1 MSNFLITVLGLPEF
15 PSIRE
20 VNVRSGPSVNKE
32 LLFKITLGS
41 RGYVK
46 SVEPDSDKQG
56 KDNKTYQWFK
66 VEFFDGRVGYVRDDL
81 IEIEGD
87 GTTFGYP
94 FIAQRVVAFK
104 MMRQNV
110 TPAPTTPSTPATPST
125 PPVQPVTPTTA
136 TTAPN
141 PFTQQPITTGQPI
154 PSTPVQ
160 PVQPVTPSPTAP
172 QAPAQTTTPAPSPA
186 PAVPQPAAPAPAP
199 ATPAPAPA
207 ASAPAS
213 APSTTGTAT
222 ALIMSQNGARMRGGP
237 GVGNPEIMMVPY
249 KTQVEVLGVQKDQDP
264 KSRLRWVNI
273 RASGKTGWTRE
284 DFLRLNGGDY
294 QSLGLGFF
302 DAFPAP
308 TVNSSWVRDYNLDP
322 NFAFVHYGWDL
333 AAAVGEPIYAPPA
346 GGKVVV
352 ASLCKACSPAKP
364 NAQSHGFQTG
374 AQQIINSPD
383 WNYGYGHMVGIRVL
397 HEKLPAS
404 TQAEL
409 AKRNLAGY
417 HLYIIYAHMNSI
429 EVQAGI
435 ELQPGQRLGTL
446 GNTGNSEG
454 PHLHLEV
461 RAWNNP
467 NETSLGASFKNHM
480 TPAVVFRR

>member
-1 MSNFLITVLGLPEF
+1 MNNFLLTVLGLPEF

-32 LLFKITLGS
+32 LLFKVTLGS

-46 SVEPDSDKQG
+46 AAEPDSDKQG
-56 KDNKTYQWFK
+56 KDNKIYQWLK
-66 VEFFDGRVGYVRDDL
+66 VEFFDGRTGYVRDDL
-81 IEIEGD
+81 VEVEGD
-87 GTTFGYP
+87 GTAFGYP
-94 FIAQRVVAFK
+94 FLAQRTLAFK
-104 MMRQNV
+104 LVRQTV
-110 TPAPTTPSTPATPST
+110 VQQPAPTTPATPATPST
-125 PPVQPVTPTTA
+125 PTTPAPVPTQPAQPA
-136 TTAPN
+136 TTN
-141 PFTQQPITTGQPI
+141 PFLQQPATTGQPVTATPAQPAAPSPAVSQPA
-154 PSTPVQ
+154 PSTPQ
-160 PVQPVTPSPTAP
+160 PSTP
-172 QAPAQTTTPAPSPA
+172 TTPAP
-186 PAVPQPAAPAPAP
+186 V
-199 ATPAPAPA
+199 ATTPPAPA

-213 APSTTGTAT
+213 APSTTGTPT
-222 ALIMSQNGARMRGGP
+222 ALIMSQNGARMRAGP
-237 GVGNPEIMMVPY
+237 GVSNAEITMVPY
-249 KTQVEVLGVQKDQDP
+249 KTQVELLGAQKDQDP

-273 RASGKTGWTRE
+273 RANGKTGWTRE

-302 DAFPAP
+302 DAFSAP
-308 TVNSSWVRDYNLDP
+308 TVNSTWVRDYNLDP

-333 AAAVGEPIYAPPA
+333 AAAVGEPIYAPPVA
-346 GGKVVV
+346 AKVVV
-352 ASLCKACSPAKP
+352 ASLCKACTPAKP
-364 NAQSHGFQTG
+364 NAQANGFSTG
-374 AQQIINSPD
+374 DQRIINSPD